1 MSLLIARIHVEYD
14 HYEWIMVTSSEGIST
29 ASGITAVPLLLLL
42 DDDELLLLDDDD
54 DELLLLNDAGELMFV
69 ESLSASADASS
80 YVR

>member
-1 MSLLIARIHVEYD
+1 
-14 HYEWIMVTSSEGIST
+14 MVTSSEGIST

-42 DDDELLLLDDDD
+42 DDDDDELLLLDDDDDELLLLDDDDD